1 MPKTDY
7 ELKIDDKDVEKS
19 LKDTQDQFDKMG
31 KAGDDAM
38 KKVGKSAEELG
49 DGIRRNVNGR
59 LVDAQGRFVKM
70 GNSGDDAM
78 KKVGKRG
85 RSMGVEIGIAEA
97 KFNLLAGAAIEFG
110 KTAVNAFANVIKSS
124 VQMAATFD
132 ATRNKFINIFK
143 GQEGQADAIMDKI
156 GQRAAKLGIDM
167 NEALGA
173 AAGFIPDLEGAEEPI
188 KQLDNLLGAFAGLA
202 QENPEQGIAGARFAI
217 DEAMGGNL
225 RSLRTR
231 FNLTAEEIKLIKQA
245 QAEYGEVIGVIE
257 GINRVLER
265 KGVDVEAASK
275 TLAGAAGQ
283 VGFAVSKMQIA
294 MGKPI
299 TDQLVGSLGELNEI
313 LVENSDDLLLVAGAI
328 GDVIANV
335 VDFISTGVVEYLQDF
350 DVDKV
355 LGVVEAFADL
365 IDKARLVNDLMSETE
380 MNSDFLDDIKWIVD
394 WANELIDRF
403 VKLNTIIG
411 VLGTTGKGIGGAL
424 IQASKEE
431 GGTFGE
437 RFTKA
442 LITITKGNEEAT
454 AAILKTNAALEASDK
469 RSKERKAASEDR
481 KKALDVDTEAELAN
495 AAAKI
500 RGAGAADEK
509 ANALAE
515 LGLAEED
522 LEKIQKDV
530 IKTQEKLV
538 KAEEKFVQ
546 ERLDIARDFLRE
558 RADLELEF
566 SQERADIARQSQQDI
581 AAIETDHRQAIED
594 QGLELG
600 RDAREMGKKHSTE
613 RADNEKD
620 LRRDLLDVEQDY
632 QDELR
637 RIQRTAQQAMEEAE
651 RGLDAQAF
659 VAALRQQEV
668 SLEEAAITREGAETD
683 VRTAAS
689 ERLEDL
695 KEAQAEERATLRQAD
710 QDKLEDL
717 QIQLVREFE
726 AQALS
731 DQLAFEQQDIDE
743 QRRLEQ
749 QVISEERRLE
759 QQAIDEQR
767 QLEALIQGQA
777 ERLAKMVEGLDAET
791 AAVVLAEANK
801 LAAVED
807 FAGSAQAVLDGL
819 IANVKK
825 KAQKVSAESKEVAPT
840 RPSRPPDKP
849 LVSLTGL
856 GTSPEQPS
864 NKPGLFLPIIQKRGG
879 GRVRRGHLY
888 RVGEAGL
895 EGYIPRR
902 AFGGDTRIGQPTV
915 VGEFGE
921 ELFIP
926 PSSGTIIPNNQ
937 MGSFLGNTTNMQQ
950 SISNTQNNLG
960 GFAVSQSMFEDP
972 IQRMQLENFILD
984 MMSRN

>member
-38 KKVGKSAEELG
+38 KKVGKS
-49 DGIRRNVNGR
+49 
-59 LVDAQGRFVKM
+59 
-70 GNSGDDAM
+70 
-78 KKVGKRG
+78 G
-85 RSMGVEIGIAEA
+85 RSMGVQIGTAAGIAEA

-110 KTAVNAFANVIKSS
+110 KAAVNAFANVIKSS

-132 ATRNKFINIFK
+132 ATRNKFINIFE

-173 AAGFIPDLEGAEEPI
+173 AAGFIPDLEGAEDPI

-217 DEAMGGNL
+217 DEAIGGNL
-225 RSLRTR
+225 KSLQKR
-231 FNLTAEEIKLIKQA
+231 FNLSIAEIKLIKEA
-245 QAEYGEVIGVIE
+245 QAEYGETVGIIE

-299 TDQLVGSLGELNEI
+299 VDRLVESLGELNEI

-509 ANALAE
+509 AKALSE

-538 KAEEKFVQ
+538 KAEERFVQ
-546 ERLDIARDFLRE
+546 ERLDIARDFLQE
-558 RADLELEF
+558 RANLELEF
-566 SQERADIARQSQQDI
+566 SQERADIARKSQQDI
-581 AAIETDHRQAIED
+581 AAIGIDHLQAIED
-594 QGLELG
+594 QGLQLG
-600 RDAREMGKKHSTE
+600 RDARDMGKKHSTE
-613 RADNEKD
+613 RTDNEKD

-668 SLEEAAITREGAETD
+668 SLEEAAITREGAEVD

-825 KAQKVSAESKEVAPT
+825 KAEKVKESEPVLTPRPRPGRPRLGGEREDAGNIAPN
-840 RPSRPPDKP
+840 R
-849 LVSLTGL
+849 
-856 GTSPEQPS
+856 
-864 NKPGLFLPIIQKRGG
+864 PGLFLPIIQKRLGG
-879 GRVRRGHLY
+879 GVRAGHPY

-895 EGYIPRR
+895 EGYIPHR
-902 AFGGDTRIGQPTV
+902 AFGGDVRIGQPTIL
-915 VGEFGE
+915 GELGE

-937 MGSFLGNTTNMQQ
+937 MDSFLGNTTSMQQ

-960 GFAVSQSMFEDP
+960 GFAISQSMFEDP
-972 IQRMQLENFILD
+972 IQRSQLENFILD
-984 MMSRN
+984 IMSRN